1 MKNSQEINKAVEET
15 PRLFRNCVIVCLNEI
30 EREEREHGEFAS
42 VDDFIDRMLAAHMD
56 IHGFT
61 VAAKYLPLRFPGN
74 GDAGMLRAVLA
85 LRGYDPDYMEAP
97 RIQTYV
103 KYPADEDP
111 FN

>member
-1 MKNSQEINKAVEET
+1 MKNSQEINKAVEKT
-15 PRLFRNCVIVCLNEI
+15 PRLFRNCVTVCLNEI

-42 VDDFIDRMLAAHMD
+42 VDDF
-56 IHGFT
+56 
-61 VAAKYLPLRFPGN
+61 
-74 GDAGMLRAVLA
+74 

-103 KYPADEDP
+103 KYPADDDP